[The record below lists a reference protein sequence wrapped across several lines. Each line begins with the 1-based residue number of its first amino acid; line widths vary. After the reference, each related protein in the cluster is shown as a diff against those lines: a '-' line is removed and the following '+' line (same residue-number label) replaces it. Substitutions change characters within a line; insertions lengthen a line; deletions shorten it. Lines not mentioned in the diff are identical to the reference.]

1 MWLVRPTRRFRAF
14 TLIELLVVIAIIAV
28 LIGLLLPAVQK
39 VREAANRATCT
50 NNLKQI
56 GLATH
61 NCQDTFGNLPPVAG
75 PYPTPTSNGYK
86 LDGSTSRGVGTPL
99 IFLLPFMEQQDLY
112 NQLLIPSSPSDDS
125 PLAWSDKYNSYSI
138 PVKFYICPSDPSV
151 GPNNSCMWN
160 PGGPPWA
167 AATTYAA
174 NALVFDKCTYSPGS
188 ATTPPSAKIG
198 NAGKLGLEW
207 DGRPKPPFF
216 NARIPADIPD
226 GTSNTVFF
234 TEKYAYCASAKAVYD
249 NGQCTGP
256 GGQPNCG
263 GDNWSDPLLDF
274 FAPVY
279 NDLPAGVID
288 TSYTP
293 QIQPQFKVDCD
304 PQRPSSPHSGVI
316 LATMGDGSVRSVSG
330 TVSPTTWLLANVPN
344 DGQALGSDF

>member
-1 MWLVRPTRRFRAF
+1 MRAF

-39 VREAANRATCT
+39 VREAANRTTCT

-61 NCQDTFGNLPPVAG
+61 NCQDTYGNLPPVAG
-75 PYPTPTSNGYK
+75 PYPAATSNGYK
-86 LDGSTSRGVGTPL
+86 LDGSTQRGVGTPL

-112 NQLLIPSSPSDDS
+112 GQLLVPKKPTDTS
-125 PLAWSDKYNSYSI
+125 PLAWADSEHSYSI

-151 GPNNSCMWN
+151 GPNNSCPQN
-160 PGGPPWA
+160 PGGPPFA

-174 NALVFDKCTYSPGS
+174 NALVFDRCTFIPGT
-188 ATTPPSAKIG
+188 ATVPPSAKLG

-207 DGRPKPPFF
+207 DGTPLPPFYY
-216 NARIPADIPD
+216 ARLPADVPD

-234 TEKYAYCASAKAVYD
+234 TEKYTYCAQATAKYN
-249 NGQCTGP
+249 NGQCTGN
-256 GGQPNCG
+256 GGEPDCG

-279 NDLPAGVID
+279 NMLPAGIID
-288 TSYTP
+288 TTYTP
-293 QIQPQFKVDCD
+293 QIQPQFKTTCN
-304 PQRPSSPHSGVI
+304 PMRPSSGHSGVI
-316 LATMGDGSVRSVSG
+316 MVTMGDGSVRAVSG
-330 TVSPTTWLLANVPN
+330 TVNPTTWLLANVPN
-344 DGQALGSDF
+344 DGQVVPADF